1 MTVPQHAASSADD
14 TPAAARRESFATRV
28 EPVVECRGLTKVYG
42 AGDTAVQAL
51 RGVDLVVQPGE
62 LLMLVGPSGCG
73 KTTLIS
79 IIASVLDGSSGTCR
93 VLGRDMLR
101 MPERDKPAF
110 RLKHLGFCFQ
120 SFNLNPCLNAAE
132 NVAVPLLI
140 GGRGYGKAI
149 ARAQELLRQVGLGD
163 KLAVMPDQL
172 SGGQQQRVAIA
183 RAFAQEP
190 DLIVCDEP
198 TSALDSATGEK
209 VLGLLRE
216 MTHRSHR
223 SVIVVTHDARIFR
236 FADRIVAMDDG
247 CIVPMSAEVAQTA
260 PVTVPGRGEHTPAI
274 LFT

>member
-1 MTVPQHAASSADD
+1 MTADTLTPNKAASSEVAS
-14 TPAAARRESFATRV
+14 PAAAPRTAALPHGPG
-28 EPVVECRGLTKVYG
+28 PVVECRGLTKVYG
-42 AGDTAVQAL
+42 EGDTAVHAL

-79 IIASVLDGSSGTCR
+79 IIASVLDGSGGTCR
-93 VLGRDMLR
+93 VLGQDMLR
-101 MPERDKPAF
+101 MPERDKPGF
-110 RLKHLGFCFQ
+110 RLRHLGFCFQ
-120 SFNLNPCLNAAE
+120 AFNLNPCLSAAE

-140 GGRGYGKAI
+140 GGWRYGKALD
-149 ARAQELLRQVGLGD
+149 RSRELLQQVGLAD
-163 KLAVMPDQL
+163 KADAMPDQL

-209 VLGLLRE
+209 VLGLIRD
-216 MTHRSHR
+216 MTHSSHR

-236 FADRIVAMDDG
+236 FADRIVAMEDG
-247 CIVPMSAEVAQTA
+247 RIVPLPAASGIPLSIP
-260 PVTVPGRGEHTPAI
+260 PV
-274 LFT
+274 

>member
-1 MTVPQHAASSADD
+1 MGDQVIHHDPPVAEERPRSD
-14 TPAAARRESFATRV
+14 PVAAR
-28 EPVVECRGLTKVYG
+28 PVVECRGLTKVYG
-42 AGDTAVQAL
+42 EGDTAVHAL
-51 RGVDLVVQPGE
+51 RGVDLVVEPGE

-79 IIASVLDGSSGTCR
+79 IIASVLGGTGGVCR
-93 VLGRDMLR
+93 VLGHDILHMR
-101 MPERDKPAF
+101 ETEKPAF

-120 SFNLNPCLNAAE
+120 AFNLNPCLTAAE

-140 GGRGYGKAI
+140 GGWRYGRAL
-149 ARAQELLRQVGLGD
+149 ARSRELLGQVGLAE
-163 KLAVMPDQL
+163 KVEVLPDQL

-209 VLGLLRE
+209 VLGLIRDL
-216 MTHRSHR
+216 THRSHR

-236 FADRIVAMDDG
+236 FADRIVAMEDG
-247 CIVPMSAEVAQTA
+247 RIVPLPGEAAAGLPVVPVGAVEPA
-260 PVTVPGRGEHTPAI
+260 PA
-274 LFT
+274 